1 MTYQFN
7 FLSILDYGT
16 ILAKGIAL
24 TLELIAVGGV
34 AGMALAVACAW
45 GKTHGARAL
54 RFAIDVYVE
63 LFRNTPFLIQLFFVF
78 FGLPSFGI
86 HISSNS
92 AALLA
97 TMLNLGAYCTE
108 ILRAGIAGVP
118 KGQTEAALSLA
129 MTRWQT
135 FRHVILRPALRKV
148 WPAISSQLVIVMLGS
163 AVCSQISVEELS
175 YAANFIQAR
184 NFRAFETYAVT
195 TLIYFGLAVALRA
208 VLRLI
213 GERYVVARQVKP
225 AAAAP
230 LLAPTEG
237 VSR

>member
-1 MTYQFN
+1 MTYQFD
-7 FLSILDYGT
+7 FLSILDYGPV
-16 ILAKGIAL
+16 LAKGVAL
-24 TLELIAVGGV
+24 TVELIAVGGV
-34 AGMALAVACAW
+34 AGLALAVACAW
-45 GKTHGARAL
+45 GKTQGPRSL
-54 RFAIDVYVE
+54 RFAIDAYVE

-108 ILRAGIAGVP
+108 ILRAGIASVP

-184 NFRAFETYAVT
+184 NFRAFETYMAT

-208 VLRLI
+208 VLRVI
-213 GERYVVARQVKP
+213 GDRYVVARKVNP
-225 AAAAP
+225 AVAAP
-230 LLAPTEG
+230 IVMAPEG
-237 VSR
+237 VSQ

>member
-1 MTYQFN
+1 MAYQFN
-7 FLSILDYGT
+7 FVSILDYGP
-16 ILAKGIAL
+16 ILAKGVAV
-24 TLELIAVGGV
+24 TVELIVIGGA
-34 AGMALAVACAW
+34 AGIALAVACAW
-45 GKTHGARAL
+45 GKTHGSQWL
-54 RFAIDVYVE
+54 RVAIDAYVE

-78 FGLPSFGI
+78 FGLPSIGVRL
-86 HISSNS
+86 SATE

-108 ILRAGIAGVP
+108 ILRAGIASIP

-135 FRHVILRPALRKV
+135 FRHVILRPAMRKV

-195 TLIYFGLAVALRA
+195 TLIYLVLAITLRA
-208 VLRLI
+208 VLRFI
-213 GERYVVARQVKP
+213 GERYVTARPVCRHTTGPLVTP
-225 AAAAP
+225 AK
-230 LLAPTEG
+230 G